1 MVGQNS
7 SDKIPLE
14 DSSVQDSCPPPD
26 HGALARDLVCVFNVS
41 GRKHDAALGWTVAAS
56 AGPVLGP
63 KVSRVTLHGGMHR
76 SVSKPTHHDKVA
88 ALTV

>member
-14 DSSVQDSCPPPD
+14 DSSVQDFCPPPD
-26 HGALARDLVCVFNVS
+26 QGALARDLVCVFNVS

-63 KVSRVTLHGGMHR
+63 RVSRVTLHGGMHR
-76 SVSKPTHHDKVA
+76 SVSKPTYHDKVA